1 MTSQLQSNAVWV
13 AHREPDG
20 FAPLWTMAASG
31 VVVVVVVMGVP
42 LVVVVM
48 MMLLMRDS
56 RILAEHE
63 RLDRHGHGEGRHT
76 HAAQIDV
83 VEVP

>member
-1 MTSQLQSNAVWV
+1 MTSQLQS
-13 AHREPDG
+13 
-20 FAPLWTMAASG
+20 MARVGANSD
-31 VVVVVVVMGVP
+31 VVVMVMS
-42 LVVVVM
+42 LVMVM
-48 MMLLMRDS
+48 MMLMWNP